1 MDLDKLNALLTVLK
15 EHDVSEFAYKDAE
28 YSVRLRLGQPI
39 VTMAHAVPHHAMA
52 PAPAASAPA
61 AASSSDAGL
70 TVVESPMVG
79 TFYAARSPGAEAFAP
94 VGSRVAVGQTL
105 CIIEAMKLMN
115 QIEAEV
121 SGTVAEV
128 LVKDGQ
134 PVEYGQPIFKIR
146 PG

>member
-1 MDLDKLNALLTVLK
+1 
-15 EHDVSEFAYKDAE
+15 
-28 YSVRLRLGQPI
+28 
-39 VTMAHAVPHHAMA
+39 
-52 PAPAASAPA
+52 
-61 AASSSDAGL
+61 
-70 TVVESPMVG
+70 
-79 TFYAARSPGAEAFAP
+79 
-94 VGSRVAVGQTL
+94 
-105 CIIEAMKLMN
+105 MKLMN